1 MSGLALGIQV
11 SYPPGMRAPPRG
23 DARELTLYVQEG
35 EALGQAPRAMGYV
48 LQGDASEP
56 APDSIVIP
64 GTPLILTRGQPTD
77 ITVVNRLDQPTG
89 LHWHGLELESF
100 WDGVAGW
107 SGSGDEVAS
116 AIEPGESFVARLS
129 RPRAGTFIYHS
140 HLNDVVQLTSGLYGA
155 LIVLEP
161 GEVFDPKTDHIVI
174 TGWDGPGPEEAP
186 PPALVNGAF
195 TAPEPL
201 PVEAGVPHRFRLIN
215 IGPARPMFYSISQ
228 NGSPIRWRQTAKD
241 GWTFPPTMQEPGP
254 SILRLNIGETADVM
268 VEFEP
273 GEYELMVEL
282 PQAAPRAYVQRIV
295 AR

>member
-1 MSGLALGIQV
+1 
-11 SYPPGMRAPPRG
+11 
-23 DARELTLYVQEG
+23 
-35 EALGQAPRAMGYV
+35 MGYV

-129 RPRAGTFIYHS
+129 LPRAGTFIYHS

-161 GEVFDPKTDHIVI
+161 GEVFDPATDHIVI

-186 PPALVNGAF
+186 APALVNGAF

-273 GEYELMVEL
+273 GEYELLVEL